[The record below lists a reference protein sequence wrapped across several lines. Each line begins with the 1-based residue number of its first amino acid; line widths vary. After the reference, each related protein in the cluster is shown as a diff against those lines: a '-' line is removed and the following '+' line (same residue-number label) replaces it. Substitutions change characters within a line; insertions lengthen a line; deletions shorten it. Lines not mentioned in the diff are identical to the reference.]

1 MKPRKSPQGLMML
14 LGTIQYGVV
23 LAGGGALWL
32 LLAEG
37 TGFFG
42 GDLPVQIIAI
52 GLLLALIAAEAWWA
66 HMPGASNPWGDYLV
80 DFLSSA
86 AIAAFGM
93 AVVVAVGLALQR

>member
-1 MKPRKSPQGLMML
+1 ML
-14 LGTIQYGVV
+14 LGTIQYGVA

-32 LLAEG
+32 LLAQV

-42 GDLPVQIIAI
+42 GDLVLQALAT

-66 HMPGASNPWGDYLV
+66 HLPGAPNPWGDYLV

-86 AIAAFGM
+86 AIAGFGM
-93 AVVVAVGLALQR
+93 AVVLAILLWLPR

>member
-1 MKPRKSPQGLMML
+1 MML
-14 LGTIQYGVV
+14 LGTIQYGVA

-32 LLAEG
+32 LLAQA

-42 GDLPVQIIAI
+42 GDLLVQGVAVV
-52 GLLLALIAAEAWWA
+52 LLLALIAAEAWWA
-66 HMPGASNPWGDYLV
+66 HMPGARNPWGDYLI

-93 AVVVAVGLALQR
+93 AVVAAVGLALQR

>member
-1 MKPRKSPQGLMML
+1 MML
-14 LGTIQYGVV
+14 LGTIQYGVA

-32 LLAEG
+32 LLAQA

-42 GDLPVQIIAI
+42 GDLLAQALAV

-66 HMPGASNPWGDYLV
+66 HLPGAPHLWGDYLV

-86 AIAAFGM
+86 AVAAFGM
-93 AVVVAVGLALQR
+93 AVVAAVGLVLRR